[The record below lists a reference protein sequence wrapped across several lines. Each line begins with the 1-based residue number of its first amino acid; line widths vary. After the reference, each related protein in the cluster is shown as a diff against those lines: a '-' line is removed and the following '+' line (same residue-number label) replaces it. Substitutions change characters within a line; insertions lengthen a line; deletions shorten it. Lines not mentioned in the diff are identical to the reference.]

1 MMVGLFVEVFMTTVT
16 TLDVRKHLGDILNR
30 VAIRHDEYLIERKGK
45 PLAAMI
51 PVSRLE
57 AMRRA
62 AKAHL
67 LDALGGENLMNDE
80 QSMDLANEAKHVTRK
95 V

>member
-1 MMVGLFVEVFMTTVT
+1 MTTVT

-30 VAIRHDEYLIERKGK
+30 VAIRHDEYVIERKGQ
-45 PLAAMI
+45 PLAAMV
-51 PVSRLE
+51 PVSRLA

-67 LDALGGENLMNDE
+67 LDALNSEDLMNSDE
-80 QSMDLANEAKHVTRK
+80 SMALANEAKHAVRGE
-95 V
+95 

>member
-1 MMVGLFVEVFMTTVT
+1 MTTVT
-16 TLDVRKHLGDILNR
+16 TLDVRRHLGDILNR
-30 VAIRHDEYLIERKGK
+30 VSIRHDEYIIERKGK
-45 PLAAMI
+45 PLAAMV

-67 LDALGGENLMNDE
+67 LDVLGGENLVSDE
-80 QSMDLANEAKHVTRK
+80 DSMALANEAKHALRRA
-95 V
+95 

>member
-1 MMVGLFVEVFMTTVT
+1 MTTVT

-30 VAIRHDEYLIERKGK
+30 VSIRHDEYVIERKGQ
-45 PLAAMI
+45 PLAAMV
-51 PVSRLE
+51 PVSRLQ

-67 LDALGGENLMNDE
+67 LDALDGEARMSDE
-80 QSMDLANEAKHVTRK
+80 DAMALADEAKHAVRGR
-95 V
+95 

>member
-1 MMVGLFVEVFMTTVT
+1 MVDIFMGVFMTTVT
-16 TLDVRKHLGDILNR
+16 TLDIRKHLGDILNR
-30 VAIRHDEYLIERKGK
+30 VAIRQDEYLIERKGK
-45 PLAAMI
+45 PLAAMV

-67 LDALGGENLMNDE
+67 LDALSGENLMNEE
-80 QSMDLANEAKHVTRK
+80 QAMDLANEAKHVTRK

>member
-1 MMVGLFVEVFMTTVT
+1 MTTVT
-16 TLDVRKHLGDILNR
+16 TLDVRRHLGDILNR
-30 VAIRHDEYLIERKGK
+30 VSIRHDEYIIERKGK
-45 PLAAMI
+45 PLAAMV

-67 LDALGGENLMNDE
+67 LDVLGGENLMSDE
-80 QSMDLANEAKHVTRK
+80 EAMALANEAKHASRRA
-95 V
+95 